1 MLITMIYAE
10 CRGVIAIN
18 GDLPVHLPEDLKFFK
33 EFTMDKVL
41 VMGRKTVES
50 LPGKLEG
57 RTVICL
63 TTDPHYTHEN
73 CDYTLTSKE
82 DIYNWCVVGDVEELI
97 IAGGGQ
103 VYDEFLMD
111 ADRVVKT
118 RTNHTMI
125 PKKEF
130 ERAKG
135 KVYSPDL
142 REKGEFSSADVVEKT
157 SKMVVVDFRW
167 DGDCVK
173 EAV

>member
-33 EFTMDKVL
+33 EFTMGKVL

-50 LPGKLEG
+50 LPKKLEG

-63 TTDPHYTHEN
+63 TSDKDYEN
-73 CDYTLTSKE
+73 EKCDLVMSSREEVYKYCAYEQL
-82 DIYNWCVVGDVEELI
+82 DELI
-97 IAGGGQ
+97 IAGGGE
-103 VYDEFLMD
+103 VYEEFLLD
-111 ADRVVKT
+111 ADRIVKT
-118 RTNHTMI
+118 RINHTMI
-125 PKKEF
+125 PKKDF

-142 REKGEFSSADVVEKT
+142 REKGEFSSADVLEKT
-157 SKMVVVDFRW
+157 SKMVVIDFRW
-167 DGDCVK
+167 DDEILE